1 MAGREPAADLPYV
14 RYCSPVR
21 PGLVG
26 AWVCLSDPPASK
38 LPGSLCAHHVG
49 GGSEAPEGVAAM
61 IRDLFSPT
69 LPVEFRDLQAIGLL
83 TCLADDPSI
92 NRTVRAA
99 ALHAVDRLWEGIGVS
114 LDDDD
119 EPDGP
124 EGDDGPLSLGSP
136 GEDGVPLEPSL
147 SSLGPSSI
155 RSPSSVPKPDLMF
168 R

>member
-1 MAGREPAADLPYV
+1 MPDSKAGV
-14 RYCSPVR
+14 F
-21 PGLVG
+21 
-26 AWVCLSDPPASK
+26 
-38 LPGSLCAHHVG
+38 PGSLSHNPVES
-49 GGSEAPEGVAAM
+49 GSEDSEGAM

-83 TCLADDPSI
+83 TSLADDPSI

-99 ALHAVDRLWEGIGVS
+99 ALYAAERLWGLLEEAVDAE
-114 LDDDD
+114 DD

-124 EGDDGPLSLGSP
+124 EGDDGPLSLGAP
-136 GEDGVPLEPSL
+136 GEDGEPSH

-155 RSPSSVPKPDLMF
+155 PSPPSGLLPDRMF